1 MRLALVFVLG
11 VAILAIIY
19 QQVEVTALLDALGGT
34 RLGWLAV
41 SIAML
46 APIVLMSAWRLT
58 MLVPAAGGL
67 AFAEANKLVLA
78 SVTLNLVL
86 PSHTG
91 DLVKA
96 YFLIDR
102 GRISGSLALSLVV
115 FERLCDLFGLFLWCL
130 VGLALALSLVVF
142 ERLCDLFGLFLWCLV
157 GLALHGLPE
166 SLSGLLA
173 VAAGVGLAL
182 SLTLILWPASA
193 RPIFATLA
201 LAAPARLAP
210 RIANLEAS
218 WRELTAYVLGNRRAI
233 GAVAAVSVLLWLLH
247 GAQIWL
253 LILALGAW
261 TPFGANMVLAPLAL
275 LIGMLPITLAGI
287 GTRDAA
293 FIFLYAP
300 YLAPATGAALGLLSL
315 LRYLLPG
322 FAGLPFLAR
331 YMAAVRARPAL
342 R

>member
-1 MRLALVFVLG
+1 MRLALAFVLG

-19 QQVEVTALLDALGGT
+19 QQVEVTALLDVLGGT
-34 RLGWLAV
+34 HLGWLAV
-41 SIAML
+41 SIVML
-46 APIVLMSAWRLT
+46 APIILMSAWRLT

-78 SVTLNLVL
+78 SVTLNTVL

-102 GRISGSLALSLVV
+102 GRISGT
-115 FERLCDLFGLFLWCL
+115 
-130 VGLALALSLVVF
+130 LALSLVVF

-157 GLALHGLPE
+157 GLALHDLPG
-166 SLSGLLA
+166 SFSGLLA
-173 VAAGVGLAL
+173 AAAGLGLAL
-182 SLTLILWPASA
+182 TLALIGWPASA
-193 RPIFATLA
+193 RPIFAILA
-201 LAAPARLAP
+201 RAAPARFAP
-210 RIANLEAS
+210 RVAELEAS
-218 WRELTAYVLGNRRAI
+218 WGELTAYVLGNRRAI
-233 GAVAAVSVLLWLLH
+233 GAVAGVSVLLWFLH
-247 GAQIWL
+247 GVQIWF

-261 TPFGANMVLAPLAL
+261 APFGANMVLAPLAL
-275 LIGMLPITLAGI
+275 LIGMLPITMAGI

-300 YLAPATGAALGLLSL
+300 YFAPATGAALGLLSL

-331 YMAAVRARPAL
+331 YMAAVRARPAP

>member
-1 MRLALVFVLG
+1 MRLALAFVLG

-34 RLGWLAV
+34 RPGWLAV
-41 SIAML
+41 STVML
-46 APIVLMSAWRLT
+46 VPIFLMSAWRLT
-58 MLVPAAGGL
+58 MLVPAGGGL
-67 AFAEANKLVLA
+67 AYAEANKLVLVTA
-78 SVTLNLVL
+78 TLNLVL

-102 GRISGSLALSLVV
+102 GHISGSLALSLVV

-130 VGLALALSLVVF
+130 VGLAL
-142 ERLCDLFGLFLWCLV
+142 
-157 GLALHGLPE
+157 H
-166 SLSGLLA
+166 SLSGGLPGPLSGLFA

-193 RPIFATLA
+193 RPIFAILT

-210 RIANLEAS
+210 RIAEFEAA

-233 GAVAAVSVLLWLLH
+233 GAVAAVSVLLWFLH

-275 LIGMLPITLAGI
+275 LAGMLPITLAGI

-293 FIFLYAP
+293 IIFLYAP
-300 YLAPATGAALGLLSL
+300 FLAPATAAALGLLTL
-315 LRYLLPG
+315 IRYLVPG
-322 FAGLPFLAR
+322 LAGLPFLAG
-331 YMAAVRARPAL
+331 YMAAVRARSAP